1 MGKNKFFII
10 PVLIVLAITFI
21 FVSAAGCKTVREAG
35 DDKKIVEKPENESGT
50 EEISGI
56 IPISPA
62 EVYEI
67 IKNDKDYIIL
77 DVRTQDEYHEGHLDK
92 ALLISL
98 DDLEKVIYVLP
109 DDKPII
115 VYCQGGVRSRKAA
128 GLLVENG
135 FSQVYDMGGILDW
148 QDGGFPV
155 IVEEGA
161 ISAIEFITVDE
172 AYEIFL
178 NNKDYLFIDVRTE
191 VEYKN
196 GHIKGAVSIPVEEIE
211 ERLDEIPQ
219 DRPLIVYCNGTS
231 CDRSGNA
238 ANILKKNGF
247 KDVSDLIGN
256 GIFEWAEKEYPI
268 AR

>member
-1 MGKNKFFII
+1 M
-10 PVLIVLAITFI
+10 
-21 FVSAAGCKTVREAG
+21 
-35 DDKKIVEKPENESGT
+35 
-50 EEISGI
+50 
-56 IPISPA
+56 
-62 EVYEI
+62 
-67 IKNDKDYIIL
+67 
-77 DVRTQDEYHEGHLDK
+77 
-92 ALLISL
+92 
-98 DDLEKVIYVLP
+98 
-109 DDKPII
+109 
-115 VYCQGGVRSRKAA
+115 
-128 GLLVENG
+128 
-135 FSQVYDMGGILDW
+135 
-148 QDGGFPV
+148 
-155 IVEEGA
+155 
-161 ISAIEFITVDE
+161 
-172 AYEIFL
+172 